1 MYCKMYFEF
10 VGVLEALLKTMISFS
25 QMESSFK
32 KYPRKISKQCLSEN
46 SASVRQ
52 TLFFT
57 GKLCPDFRKNNS
69 FSKFRSNFAF

>member
-1 MYCKMYFEF
+1 MYCKIYFEF
-10 VGVLEALLKTMISFS
+10 VGVLEALLKMMISFS

-32 KYPRKISKQCLSEN
+32 KYPRKVSKQCLSEN
-46 SASVRQ
+46 RARQ

-69 FSKFRSNFAF
+69 FSKFRRNFAF